1 MFASRD
7 SEPGDIIIAEDPIVF
22 GKRANLETPEQFVE
36 FCADIQKQF
45 EELDLSVQVS
55 LL

>member
-1 MFASRD
+1 MFANRD
-7 SEPGDIIIAEDPIVF
+7 FEPGDIIIAEDPVLV

-45 EELDLSVQVS
+45 EELDFSVQVS